1 MHRPTSGLATTLGR
15 IANDR
20 GRRAEQRA
28 HDAMHAHRDDWPA
41 WIEDVRPATEAEDRR
56 GIDLVAQTDVGK
68 LYLQVKCGSY
78 GMKRHR
84 ARYPRI
90 PAVAVKR
97 DEGRRLYC
105 RVLDCFA
112 EARRAILEK
121 RG

>member
-1 MHRPTSGLATTLGR
+1 MTVEQILGR

-28 HDAMHAHRDDWPA
+28 HDAMHAHRDDWPP
-41 WIEDVRPATEAEDRR
+41 WLGDVRPATDAEDRR

-78 GMKRHR
+78 GTKRHR
-84 ARYPRI
+84 QRYPRI
-90 PAVAVKR
+90 PVLAVKG
-97 DEGRRLYC
+97 DKGRRLFC

-112 EARRAILEK
+112 TERRRVLAL